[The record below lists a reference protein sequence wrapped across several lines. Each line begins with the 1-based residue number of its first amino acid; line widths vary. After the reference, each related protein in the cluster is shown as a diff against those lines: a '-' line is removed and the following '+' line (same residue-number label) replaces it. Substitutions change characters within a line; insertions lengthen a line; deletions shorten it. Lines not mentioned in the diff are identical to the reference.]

1 MVGIVLVSHSRSL
14 AEGAAELAR
23 QMGGEDV
30 HVAPAGGLDGPDDA
44 IGTDAMRVLAAIE
57 SVWSPDG
64 VLVLMDL
71 GSAVLSA
78 EMAIE
83 FLDEDRRPSVL
94 LTDAPFVEGAVAA
107 AVAARLDRSLDE
119 VASEARGGLAG
130 KSAHLGEPAPPV
142 AGAGT
147 DEPPPTDGPEARITV
162 VVDLPHGLH
171 ARPAARLV
179 QTAGA
184 FDADV
189 RVADATAGRGP
200 VSARSLNAV
209 ATLGATAG
217 HALEIVARGPQADA
231 AVEAVRQLA
240 ERRFDEA
247 PEDLAPQTPRGAER
261 SAEAWSGRDGA
272 EGPQPDGVL
281 HGLPASPGIA
291 IGPARRFSTPE
302 IAVPDGLASRGND
315 EELAA
320 LDEALVGARAEIA
333 RQRDDVAAR
342 AGRARAAIFEAHLL
356 FLDDDALLE
365 PTRRRIREGAA
376 AAAAWHE
383 AVDATAVGWTVLED
397 PYLRARAA
405 DLRSVGREVLARLLG
420 VEAPRPR
427 LREAGILVAD
437 DLAPADTAGLEPSTC
452 LGVATASGGPTAH
465 AAVLAR
471 ALGIPAVV
479 GLGGA
484 LDVVADG
491 TALGLDGGE
500 GLVYLEPDAAVREA
514 LAQAQ
519 RARDERSAAART
531 HAAEPA
537 RTEDGERIEVAA
549 NIGRPQDVAAAVAA
563 GCDGVG
569 LFRTEFLFMDRDT
582 MPDEREQEAAYR
594 AAAEALGGRPLLVRT
609 LDAGADKPIPW
620 LPQDPEPNPFL
631 GVRGLRLGLARPDVL
646 DVQLRA
652 LVRAAADHPIRIMF
666 PMVSTLGELR
676 AARAALDRACE
687 ATGVSPAPEVGI
699 MIEVPAAALAAGH
712 LAREADFF
720 SVGTNDLT
728 QYTLAADR
736 GNARVGELAD
746 PLHPAVLRLIALAA
760 EAAAANGRWIGVCG
774 ELAADAD
781 ATELLLG
788 LGVRELSMS
797 APAIPAVK
805 EAVRRTELFAARE
818 LALAALELPTAAD
831 VRRMIRDRQRVP
843 LPPAR

>member
-30 HVAPAGGLDGPDDA
+30 HVAPAGGLEGPDDA

-107 AVAARLDRSLDE
+107 AVAARLDRSLEE

-130 KSAHLGEPAPPV
+130 KAAHLGEPAPPV
-142 AGAGT
+142 DGAGT
-147 DEPPPTDGPEARITV
+147 PGTLEPPPTDGPEARITV

-189 RVADATAGRGP
+189 RVADVTAGRGP

-217 HALEIVARGPQADA
+217 HALEIVARGVQADA

-247 PEDLAPQTPRGAER
+247 PEDLAPQAPRGTEPA
-261 SAEAWSGRDGA
+261 AGWDGA
-272 EGPQPDGVL
+272 RGPQPEGVL
-281 HGLPASPGIA
+281 HGLPASPGVA

-302 IAVPDGLASRGND
+302 IAVADGPASRGNE

-320 LDEALVGARAEIA
+320 LDDALAGARAEIA

-383 AVDATAVGWTVLED
+383 AVEATAVGWTALED

-484 LDVVADG
+484 LDAVADG
-491 TALGLDGGE
+491 TTLGLDGGE
-500 GLVYLEPDAAVREA
+500 GLVYLEPDAAVRDS
-514 LAQAQ
+514 L
-519 RARDERSAAART
+519 
-531 HAAEPA
+531 
-537 RTEDGERIEVAA
+537 G
-549 NIGRPQDVAAAVAA
+549 A
-563 GCDGVG
+563 G
-569 LFRTEFLFMDRDT
+569 
-582 MPDEREQEAAYR
+582 
-594 AAAEALGGRPLLVRT
+594 
-609 LDAGADKPIPW
+609 
-620 LPQDPEPNPFL
+620 
-631 GVRGLRLGLARPDVL
+631 
-646 DVQLRA
+646 
-652 LVRAAADHPIRIMF
+652 
-666 PMVSTLGELR
+666 
-676 AARAALDRACE
+676 AARA
-687 ATGVSPAPEVGI
+687 
-699 MIEVPAAALAAGH
+699 
-712 LAREADFF
+712 
-720 SVGTNDLT
+720 
-728 QYTLAADR
+728 
-736 GNARVGELAD
+736 
-746 PLHPAVLRLIALAA
+746 
-760 EAAAANGRWIGVCG
+760 
-774 ELAADAD
+774 
-781 ATELLLG
+781 
-788 LGVRELSMS
+788 
-797 APAIPAVK
+797 
-805 EAVRRTELFAARE
+805 
-818 LALAALELPTAAD
+818 
-831 VRRMIRDRQRVP
+831 
-843 LPPAR
+843 

>member
-30 HVAPAGGLDGPDDA
+30 HVAPAGGLDGPEDA
-44 IGTDAMRVLAAIE
+44 IGTDAMRVLAAID

-83 FLDEDRRPSVL
+83 FLEEDRRPSVL

-107 AVAARLDRSLDE
+107 AVASRLDRSLEE

-130 KSAHLGEPAPPV
+130 KAAHLGEPAPPV
-142 AGAGT
+142 AGG
-147 DEPPPTDGPEARITV
+147 DGPPPTDGPEARITV

-189 RVADATAGRGP
+189 RVADVTAGRGP

-247 PEDLAPQTPRGAER
+247 PEDLAPQASLAVEPAA
-261 SAEAWSGRDGA
+261 SWDSGKSPKP
-272 EGPQPDGVL
+272 EGVL
-281 HGLPASPGIA
+281 HGLPASPGVA

-302 IAVPDGLASRGND
+302 IAVPDGLTSRGND

-320 LDEALVGARAEIA
+320 LGEALAGARSEIA

-342 AGRARAAIFEAHLL
+342 TGRARAAIFEAHLL

-383 AVDATAVGWTVLED
+383 AIEATAVGWAALED

-420 VEAPRPR
+420 VEAPRPT

-500 GLVYLEPDAAVREA
+500 GLVYVEPDATVREA

-519 RARDERSAAART
+519 RARDDRSAAART

-537 RTEDGERIEVAA
+537 RTQDGERIEVAA

-569 LFRTEFLFMDRDT
+569 LFRTEFLFMERDT
-582 MPDEREQEAAYR
+582 MPDEREQEEAYR

-652 LVRAAADHPIRIMF
+652 LVRTAADHPIRIMF
-666 PMVSTLGELR
+666 PMVSTLEELR
-676 AARAALDRACE
+676 AARAALDRALE
-687 ATGVSPAPEVGI
+687 ATGVAGAPEVGI

-736 GNARVGELAD
+736 GNARVAELAD
-746 PLHPAVLRLIALAA
+746 PLHPAVLRLIAIAA
-760 EAAAANGRWIGVCG
+760 EAAAANGRWTGVCG

-781 ATELLLG
+781 ATALLLG

-805 EAVRRTELFAARE
+805 EAVRRTELSSARE

-831 VRRMIRDRQRVP
+831 VRRAIRARQRVP